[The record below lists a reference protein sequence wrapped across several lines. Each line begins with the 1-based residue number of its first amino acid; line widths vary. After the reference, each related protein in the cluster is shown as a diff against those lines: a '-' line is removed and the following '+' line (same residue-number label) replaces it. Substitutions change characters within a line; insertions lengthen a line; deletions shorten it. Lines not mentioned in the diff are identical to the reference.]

1 MLIQEDLYTEQHPTS
16 EIRAQLSMLERRSNN
31 MRAQLLT
38 VIETSRPDNNDLIS
52 TLVALREFTKPQT
65 ILDNLDD
72 LSDLVQSCLVSL

>member
-52 TLVALREFTKPQT
+52 TLIALREFTKPQT

>member
-16 EIRAQLSMLERRSNN
+16 EIRAQLSMLERRSND

-38 VIETSRPDNNDLIS
+38 VIETSRPDNKDLIS
-52 TLVALREFTKPQT
+52 TLVALREFTRPQT

>member
-16 EIRAQLSMLERRSNN
+16 EIRAQLSMLERRSND

-38 VIETSRPDNNDLIS
+38 IIETSQPDYEDLIS

>member
-16 EIRAQLSMLERRSNN
+16 EIRAQLSMLERRSND

-38 VIETSRPDNNDLIS
+38 TIETSRPDNNDLIS

>member
-16 EIRAQLSMLERRSNN
+16 EIRAQLSMLERRSND

>member
-16 EIRAQLSMLERRSNN
+16 EIRAQLSMLERRSND

-38 VIETSRPDNNDLIS
+38 TIETSRPDNKDLIS